1 MRIVKH
7 DIINSDMQKTS
18 SDGPIIIIDMH
29 AYILYRYVY
38 NCCLELL
45 IKKLIK
51 IELVKIMSIT
61 IIIIT
66 IIIII
71 NYKSDD
77 NDIRNIN
84 RH

>member
-1 MRIVKH
+1 
-7 DIINSDMQKTS
+7 MQKTS

-38 NCCLELL
+38 NCCPELL

-66 IIIII
+66 IIIMKII

-77 NDIRNIN
+77 NDIRKIN